1 MARRIYLDHNA
12 TTPVRSEAVETMLRV
27 LREDFGNPSSVHWAG
42 TAARDAMARARAQVA
57 VLVGALPETIVFTSG
72 ATEAS
77 NTVIRHAARRSPAHG
92 DHVVT
97 CATEHPSVLEVC
109 EELRE
114 EGLRVTV
121 LPVERD
127 GRLDPERFAAAL
139 REGTL
144 LASVMWVNNE
154 TGVIQPIPEL
164 AALAREHR
172 VPFHSDA
179 VQALGKIPLD
189 LSALPIDYASFS
201 AHKLGGTKGAGALY
215 ARPGAHFAPL
225 LRGGPQERRRR
236 AGTENVPGA
245 VGFGAACEAAGR
257 DMEERAGRLGALRD
271 RLWDGIAAKI
281 PDSHQNGSTE
291 HRVPHTL
298 SVSFAGADGEALVAA
313 LDIEGIA
320 VASGA
325 ACASGS
331 TEPSHVLVAM
341 GVPSAIGA
349 GSVRLSLGV
358 DTVADDV
365 ERVLDMLPDVV
376 ARVRDAVSEK
386 VVPA

>member
-1 MARRIYLDHNA
+1 MRRIYLDHNA
-12 TTPVRSEAVETMLRV
+12 TTPVRSEAVAAMLRA
-27 LREDFGNPSSVHWAG
+27 LQEDWGNPSSVHWAG
-42 TAARDAMARARAQVA
+42 SAARDALVLAREQVA
-57 VLVGALPETIVFTSG
+57 ALLGVSPDTIVFTSG

-77 NTVIRHAARRSPAHG
+77 NTVIRHAARRAPGQG

-97 CATEHPSVLEVC
+97 CSTEHPAVLEVC

-114 EGLRVTV
+114 EGLRVSV

-139 REGTL
+139 GEGTL
-144 LASVMWVNNE
+144 LASIMWVNNE

-164 AALAREHR
+164 AQLARAQG
-172 VPFHSDA
+172 VPFHTDA
-179 VQALGKIPLD
+179 VQALGKLPLE
-189 LSALPIDYASFS
+189 LAGLPVDYASFS
-201 AHKLGGTKGAGALY
+201 AHKLGGPKGIGALY
-215 ARPGAHFAPL
+215 VREGLRIRSL

-257 DMEERAGRLGALRD
+257 DMAERAEKLGALLE

-281 PDSHQNGSTE
+281 PDAQRNGSLE

-313 LDIEGIA
+313 LDLEGIA

-341 GVPSAIGA
+341 GIPQRIGA
-349 GSVRLSLGV
+349 GSIRVSLGV
-358 DTVADDV
+358 GTDQAEIEALLAV
-365 ERVLDMLPDVV
+365 LPDTV
-376 ARVRDAVSEK
+376 ARVREALASG
-386 VVPA
+386 AAQN

>member
-1 MARRIYLDHNA
+1 MRRIYLDHNA
-12 TTPVRSEAVETMLRV
+12 TTPVRSEAVAAMLRA
-27 LREDFGNPSSVHWAG
+27 LQEDWGNPSSVHWAG
-42 TAARDAMARARAQVA
+42 SVARDALVRAREQVA
-57 VLVGALPETIVFTSG
+57 ALLGSSPDTVVFTSG

-77 NTVIRHAARRSPAHG
+77 NTVIRHAARRAPGQG

-97 CATEHPSVLEVC
+97 CSTEHPAVLEVC

-139 REGTL
+139 GESTL

-164 AALAREHR
+164 AERARAR
-172 VPFHSDA
+172 GVPFHTDA
-179 VQALGKIPLD
+179 VQALGKLPLE
-189 LSALPIDYASFS
+189 LGRLPVDYASFS
-201 AHKLGGTKGAGALY
+201 AHKLGGPKGIGALY
-215 ARPGAHFAPL
+215 VREGLRIGSL

-257 DMEERAGRLGALRD
+257 DMVERGRKLGALRD
-271 RLWDGIAAKI
+271 RLWEGISAKI
-281 PDSHQNGSTE
+281 PDAQQNGSLE

-298 SVSFAGADGEALVAA
+298 SVSFVGADGEALVAA
-313 LDIEGIA
+313 LDLEGIA

-341 GVPSAIGA
+341 GIPQRIGA
-349 GSVRLSLGV
+349 GSIRVSLGV
-358 DTVADDV
+358 GTDEAEIEALLAV
-365 ERVLDMLPDVV
+365 LPDIV
-376 ARVRDAVSEK
+376 ARVRVAH
-386 VVPA
+386 A

>member
-1 MARRIYLDHNA
+1 MRRIYLDHNA
-12 TTPVRSEAVETMLRV
+12 TTPVRSEAVAAMLRV
-27 LREDFGNPSSVHWAG
+27 LQEDWGNPSSVHWAG
-42 TAARDAMARARAQVA
+42 SAARAALARAREQVA
-57 VLVGALPETIVFTSG
+57 ELLGVASDSVVFTSG

-77 NTVIRHAARRSPAHG
+77 NTVIRHAARRAPGQG

-97 CATEHPSVLEVC
+97 CSTEHPAVLEVC

-139 REGTL
+139 GDDTL

-164 AALAREHR
+164 AARARAQG
-172 VPFHSDA
+172 VPFHTDA
-179 VQALGKIPLD
+179 VQALGKLPLE
-189 LSALPIDYASFS
+189 LAGLPVDYASFS
-201 AHKLGGTKGAGALY
+201 AHKLGGPKGIGALY
-215 ARPGAHFAPL
+215 VREGLRIAPL

-236 AGTENVPGA
+236 AGTENLPGA

-257 DMEERAGRLGALRD
+257 DMAERARSLGALRD
-271 RLWDGIAAKI
+271 QLWEGIAAKI
-281 PDSHQNGSTE
+281 PDAQQNGSLE

-298 SVSFAGADGEALVAA
+298 SVSFAGADGEALVTA
-313 LDIEGIA
+313 LDLEGIA

-341 GVPSAIGA
+341 GIPQSIGA
-349 GSVRLSLGV
+349 GSIRVSLGV
-358 DTVADDV
+358 GTDEAEITALLAV
-365 ERVLDMLPDVV
+365 LPDTV
-376 ARVRDAVSEK
+376 ARVREALASG
-386 VVPA
+386 AARA

>member
-1 MARRIYLDHNA
+1 MARIYLDHNA
-12 TTPVRSEAVETMLRV
+12 TTPVRPEALEATLRV
-27 LREDFGNPSSVHWAG
+27 LGPNFGNPSSVHWAG
-42 TAARDAMARARAQVA
+42 AAARDVLAHARAQVA
-57 VLVGALPETIVFTSG
+57 SALGVAPDEIVFTSG

-77 NTVIRHAARRSPAHG
+77 NTVIRNAARRAPTSG
-92 DHVVT
+92 DRLVT
-97 CATEHPSVLEVC
+97 CATEHPAVLDVC

-139 REGTL
+139 CDQTL

-164 AALAREHR
+164 AAIASGRG
-172 VPFHSDA
+172 VPFHTDA

-189 LSALPIDYASFS
+189 LAAVRVDHASFS
-201 AHKLGGTKGAGALY
+201 AHKLGGPKGVGALY
-215 ARPGAHFAPL
+215 SREGARFTPL
-225 LRGGPQERRRR
+225 IRGGPQERRQR
-236 AGTENVPGA
+236 AGTENMPGI
-245 VGFGAACEAAGR
+245 VGFGAACEAAVA
-257 DMEERAGRLGALRD
+257 DMAERQARLGALRD
-271 RLWDGIAAKI
+271 RLWRGIDDKI
-281 PDSHQNGSTE
+281 PDAHQNGCTE
-291 HRVPHTL
+291 QRVAHTL

-313 LDIEGIA
+313 LDLEEIA

-341 GVPSAIGA
+341 GIPASIGA
-349 GSVRLSLGV
+349 GAIRLSLGV
-358 DTVADDV
+358 DSREEDV
-365 ERVLDMLPDVV
+365 ERVLEVLPEVV
-376 ARVRDAVSEK
+376 ARVRAAVPRGATGS
-386 VVPA
+386 